1 MFCENIRKVDL
12 MKRTIISNKMNVS
25 FVNVGLISLKNG
37 MIDLKEEIYIYI
49 YCVLAC
55 RKLIYLCRL
64 FITLRYKQQ
73 ISRTYLND

>member
-1 MFCENIRKVDL
+1 MFCENIKKVDL
-12 MKRTIISNKMNVS
+12 MKRTIISNKTNVS

-37 MIDLKEEIYIYI
+37 MIDLKEEIYI